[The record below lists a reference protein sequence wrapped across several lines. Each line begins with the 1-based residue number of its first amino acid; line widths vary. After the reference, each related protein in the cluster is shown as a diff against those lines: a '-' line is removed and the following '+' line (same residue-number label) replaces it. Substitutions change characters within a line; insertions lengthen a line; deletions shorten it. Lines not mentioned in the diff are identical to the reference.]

1 MNSRV
6 HVFGAFVL
14 AELTSVPITLCT
26 PVSISQLGTPYV
38 QDFNTL
44 ASSGV
49 SSSLPSGW
57 VFVESGAN
65 ANDLYTAGTGSS
77 NTGDTYSF
85 GSSSNSDRALGGL
98 RSNNLVPLLGVAFRN
113 DTGKTI
119 NALAISYFGEQWRL
133 GASGRQDRLDFQYSL
148 NATSLNSGAWMDVD
162 ALDFGTPD
170 SSGVVGARDGNA
182 TAYRTLISGT
192 IGGLSVYPNTT
203 FWLRWVDY
211 DASGADDGLAVD
223 DFSLT
228 AWGATPSNPV
238 SDTGKTFPLGLLGLA
253 FLGVWFRSQGCA
265 YAG

>member
-1 MNSRV
+1 MVVASLSQVRGGRIFVWCGVDLAVAIFDSKRGMFRRKRAHMNSRV

-133 GASGRQDRLDFQYSL
+133 GANGRQDRLDFQYTL
-148 NATSLNSGAWMDVD
+148 NATSLTNGTWID
-162 ALDFGTPD
+162 ADDLDFLC
-170 SSGVVGARDGNA
+170 SCHRRNCWS
-182 TAYRTLISGT
+182 
-192 IGGLSVYPNTT
+192 
-203 FWLRWVDY
+203 
-211 DASGADDGLAVD
+211 
-223 DFSLT
+223 
-228 AWGATPSNPV
+228 
-238 SDTGKTFPLGLLGLA
+238 TG
-253 FLGVWFRSQGCA
+253 WE
-265 YAG
+265 